1 MHADM
6 DALTSATLKH
16 LRERWWNDEFTEFLA
31 ETLRPRAGNRILDV
45 GCGAG
50 TGEISIGRL
59 HVSQLQLVGIDLVV
73 DKAIAA
79 TAGHGRAQHARQVRG
94 GRRVPAAVQG
104 RRVRLDVLRGGAAA
118 RSVTWTRPR
127 GEFARVTVGGGRV
140 VAVEPDNAA
149 RYFYS
154 STPWGRRASQVAAQ
168 FFAAR
173 GRRARRHDRRRRSDR
188 SCRRSSP
195 GTASSR
201 STSASFPFRRSSSAR
216 CRTTVWADRRAR
228 VERAIAQAPDL
239 SMCRRSGREYLVVLD
254 AYHSEAKQAG
264 ASFIEIQNTML
275 FATVGQRSE

>member
-1 MHADM
+1 MHDTDM
-6 DALTSATLKH
+6 DALSSATLKH

-45 GCGAG
+45 GCGEG

-79 TAGHGRAQHARQVRG
+79 KKTTAGHNMRAKFAAGDACRLPFRDGVFDSTYCVAVLQHIGDVAS
-94 GRRVPAAVQG
+94 AV
-104 RRVRLDVLRGGAAA
+104 A
-118 RSVTWTRPR
+118 
-127 GEFARVTVGGGRV
+127 EFARVTAGGGRV
-140 VAVEPDNAA
+140 VAVEPDNGA

-168 FFAAR
+168 FFAALAGER
-173 GRRARRHDRRRRSDR
+173 GD
-188 SCRRSSP
+188 
-195 GTASSR
+195 GTDPSIGPKLPAIFDKHGIEPIDVR
-201 STSASFPFRRSSSAR
+201 LFPVPLVQLGALPAA
-216 CRTTVWADRRAR
+216 VWEARRAR
-228 VERAIAQAPDL
+228 VERAMSQARTPDVQTL
-239 SMCRRSGREYLVVLD
+239 GREYLVALD
-254 AYHSEAKQAG
+254 AYRSEAQEAG

>member
-45 GCGAG
+45 GCGEG

-73 DKAIAA
+73 GKAIAA
-79 TAGHGRAQHARQVRG
+79 RTATAGHNMRARFAAGDACRLPFKDAVFDSTYCVAVLQHIRDVE
-94 GRRVPAAVQG
+94 AA
-104 RRVRLDVLRGGAAA
+104 
-118 RSVTWTRPR
+118 T
-127 GEFARVTVGGGRV
+127 GELARVTVAGGRV

-168 FFAAR
+168 FFAALANGR
-173 GRRARRHDRRRRSDR
+173 GDTTDPSIGPKLPAIFARHGIEPIDVRLFPVPEVQLGALPDEIWAARR
-188 SCRRSSP
+188 
-195 GTASSR
+195 T
-201 STSASFPFRRSSSAR
+201 
-216 CRTTVWADRRAR
+216 R
-228 VERAIAQAPDL
+228 VESAVSRATTPDVQTL
-239 SMCRRSGREYLVVLD
+239 GHEYLVVLD
-254 AYHSEAKQAG
+254 AYRSEAEQAG

-275 FATVGQRSE
+275 FATVGQRSD

>member
-16 LRERWWNDEFTEFLA
+16 VRERWWNDEFTEFLA

-45 GCGAG
+45 GCGEG

-73 DKAIAA
+73 EKAIAA
-79 TAGHGRAQHARQVRG
+79 RKTTAGHNMRVKFAAGDARRLPFKDAVFDSTYCVAVLQHVR
-94 GRRVPAAVQG
+94 
-104 RRVRLDVLRGGAAA
+104 DVDAAA
-118 RSVTWTRPR
+118 R
-127 GEFARVTVGGGRV
+127 EFARVTVGGGRV

-154 STPWGRRASQVAAQ
+154 STPWGQRASQAAAQ
-168 FFAAR
+168 LFAAVADAR
-173 GRRARRHDRRRRSDR
+173 GDATDASIGPKLPAIFARHGIEPIDVRL
-188 SCRRSSP
+188 
-195 GTASSR
+195 
-201 STSASFPFRRSSSAR
+201 FPVSQIQLGALPEA
-216 CRTTVWADRRAR
+216 VWAERRAR
-228 VERAIAQAPDL
+228 VERTISEAKTFDVSTL
-239 SMCRRSGREYLVVLD
+239 GREYLVVLD

-264 ASFIEIQNTML
+264 ASFIEIQNTLL

>member
-45 GCGAG
+45 GCGEG

-59 HVSQLQLVGIDLVV
+59 HVSQLQLVGIDLVA

-79 TAGHGRAQHARQVRG
+79 RRATAGHNMRARFAAGDACRLPFKDAVFDSTYCVAVLQHIRDVE
-94 GRRVPAAVQG
+94 AAT
-104 RRVRLDVLRGGAAA
+104 
-118 RSVTWTRPR
+118 S
-127 GEFARVTVGGGRV
+127 EFARVTVPGGRV

-168 FFAAR
+168 FFAALS
-173 GRRARRHDRRRRSDR
+173 GERSDTTDPSIGPKLPAIFAR
-188 SCRRSSP
+188 HGIEPIDVRL
-195 GTASSR
+195 
-201 STSASFPFRRSSSAR
+201 FPVPQIQLGALPDEI
-216 CRTTVWADRRAR
+216 WAARRAR
-228 VERAIAQAPDL
+228 VESAISQATTADVQTL
-239 SMCRRSGREYLVVLD
+239 GREYLVVLD
-254 AYHSEAKQAG
+254 AYRSEAEQAG

>member
-45 GCGAG
+45 GCGEG

-59 HVSQLQLVGIDLVV
+59 HVSQLQLVGIDLVA

-79 TAGHGRAQHARQVRG
+79 RRATAGHNMRARFAAGDACRLPFKDAVFDSTYCVAVLQHIRDVE
-94 GRRVPAAVQG
+94 AAT
-104 RRVRLDVLRGGAAA
+104 
-118 RSVTWTRPR
+118 S
-127 GEFARVTVGGGRV
+127 EFARVTVSGGRV

-168 FFAAR
+168 FFAALS
-173 GRRARRHDRRRRSDR
+173 GERSDTTDPSIGPKLPAIFAR
-188 SCRRSSP
+188 HGIEPIDVRL
-195 GTASSR
+195 
-201 STSASFPFRRSSSAR
+201 FPVPQIQLGALPDEI
-216 CRTTVWADRRAR
+216 WAARRAR
-228 VERAIAQAPDL
+228 VESAISQATTADVQTL
-239 SMCRRSGREYLVVLD
+239 GREYLVVLD
-254 AYHSEAKQAG
+254 AYRSEAEQAG